1 MITNNNQF
9 IISCSICEFET

>member
-9 IISCSICEFET
+9 IISCSICEFKT